1 MGLSRDLGGPHN
13 PRLGAWDS
21 LLSLTSGQ
29 EHLVEVVVGEEEW
42 LKGNLEM
49 PQKAF

>member
-1 MGLSRDLGGPHN
+1 MGLSHDLGGPHN
-13 PRLGAWDS
+13 PRLEAWDS

-29 EHLVEVVVGEEEW
+29 GHLVEVVVGEEEW